1 MTGGSSFSN
10 QRRQELVE
18 LATTQLVRRMSTSI
32 ASTLSLLPA
41 PLVESCAGLSLI
53 LDDEPGGP
61 LDFRVELRGTTDAQV
76 ATELAR
82 GIPDSAARW
91 ALEHWIDIALWSLDT
106 SAPSPEFRRTVQT
119 WTSAEL
125 SANGTPDQGNS
136 AFAHRVRTLLGQV
149 GATLHH
155 SGSVE
160 RVFRKSLPLI
170 VQSPPGS
177 GLFASIE
184 RTMHPSLPRSPNRS
198 MRDLEWCKEV
208 TAHANPWASKS
219 QRRSWFAYAS

>member
-1 MTGGSSFSN
+1 
-10 QRRQELVE
+10 
-18 LATTQLVRRMSTSI
+18 MSTAIS
-32 ASTLSLLPA
+32 STLSLLPN

-53 LDDEPGGP
+53 LDDLVGGP

-76 ATELAR
+76 AAEMAR

-91 ALEHWIDIALWSLDT
+91 ALEHWIDVALWDLDT
-106 SAPSPEFRRTVQT
+106 AAPSPEFRRTVRT
-119 WTSAEL
+119 WVTAEIA
-125 SANGTPDQGNS
+125 ANGTPEAGDS
-136 AFAHRVRTLLGQV
+136 AFAHRVRGLLGQV

-155 SGSVE
+155 TGTIE

-177 GLFASIE
+177 GLFATLE

-198 MRDLEWCKEV
+198 MQDLEWAKEI
-208 TAHANPWASKS
+208 TAHANPWATKS